1 MKLAEFGAEMLK
13 GKSEALGEC
22 LVPLSSVAMVMWTS
36 PPASKAF
43 VSHTDWQ
50 LKHAPEPVLPE
61 GGGSS
66 PLLGKGA
73 PDFKLPMLYEDK
85 ELALSDTKGKVVV
98 LDFWATWCGP
108 CVMIMPENLRV
119 VGEFGAEKVR
129 LIAVNQAEDKSA
141 VKRFIEQRGWKLDV
155 LMDAQQQIGRKY
167 LVESLPHLIVID
179 PKGQVSWVA
188 IGASSSHAE
197 KLREAITKALSVKP

>member
-1 MKLAEFGAEMLK
+1 M
-13 GKSEALGEC
+13 SRAL
-22 LVPLSSVAMVMWTS
+22 T
-36 PPASKAF
+36 
-43 VSHTDWQ
+43 SHTDWQ

-66 PLLGKGA
+66 PLLGKNA
-73 PDFKLPMLYEDK
+73 PDFKLPMLYK
-85 ELALSDTKGKVVV
+85 EQEFALSETKGKVVV

-108 CVMIMPENLRV
+108 CTMLMPENLRV
-119 VGEFGAEKVR
+119 AGEFGAEKVCF
-129 LIAVNQAEDKSA
+129 IAVNQAEDKAA

-155 LMDAQQQIGRKY
+155 VMDAQQQISRKY
-167 LVESLPHLIVID
+167 LVEALPHLVVID

-188 IGASSSHAE
+188 VGAASSHAE